1 MIHGLNIA
9 LSDTDLVVWAADASL
24 EQDYLCARCGV
35 DVRLDASHNVFRHPE
50 TRYCSESL
58 SLRKGSLLYVQRL
71 LECGQHLQL
80 LKRCRKCHQEGVG
93 EIFLDSFGGFVVRSV
108 PTFASFQPPAAS
120 SRSFPDEFRSKIVTV
135 APDLDALWFEDSIT
149 MLVFMRSG
157 SVCQRRFAVSIG
169 AFWLELDARNI
180 VSGTPVVV
188 LDCSLPAYCMMCN
201 CSGEFK
207 KLRSG

>member
-80 LKRCRKCHQEGVG
+80 LKRCRKMPIKEGVG
-93 EIFLDSFGGFVVRSV
+93 EIFLDSFRRLCRALGADLRIVPATGGIVQVFSGRVQIENCHCSAGSRRSMV
-108 PTFASFQPPAAS
+108 
-120 SRSFPDEFRSKIVTV
+120 
-135 APDLDALWFEDSIT
+135 
-149 MLVFMRSG
+149 
-157 SVCQRRFAVSIG
+157 RRFNNHAGLHEERLSMSTAIRRFNRSIL
-169 AFWLELDARNI
+169 A
-180 VSGTPVVV
+180 GTR
-188 LDCSLPAYCMMCN
+188 CSQHRIRHTGR
-201 CSGEFK
+201 CSGLQPACLLHDVQL
-207 KLRSG
+207 LR